1 MGTAENPSWLFDCP
15 LMEEIPAEGGDFV
28 GAGGGFFWPPQA
40 FNGASN
46 ARFVELEMFSC
57 SACLCCLLFL
67 ISE

>member
-46 ARFVELEMFSC
+46 ARFVELEMFS
-57 SACLCCLLFL
+57 
-67 ISE
+67 